1 MSKQEKL
8 LGKFLVTPIKRD
20 LNFREL
26 KTLLES
32 LGYLEREDMLHH
44 KEYKGIVEY
53 SAEDHVYWGKL
64 EGTKDIENAISDKV
78 FFLFAPKNLTIV
90 EKSC

>member
-32 LGYLEREDMLHH
+32 LGYQEREDMLHY
-44 KEYKGIVEY
+44 KEYQGSVEY
-53 SAEDHVYWGKL
+53 SAEDHVYWG
-64 EGTKDIENAISDKV
+64 
-78 FFLFAPKNLTIV
+78 
-90 EKSC
+90 